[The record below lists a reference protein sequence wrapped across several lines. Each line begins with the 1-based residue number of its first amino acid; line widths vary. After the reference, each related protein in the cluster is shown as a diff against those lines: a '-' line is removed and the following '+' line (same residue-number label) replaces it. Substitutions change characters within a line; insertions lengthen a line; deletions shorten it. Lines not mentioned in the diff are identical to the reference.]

1 MRILN
6 APWQG
11 WWPALPSIGGQ
22 RAAQQPTIT
31 PLMTKISKWAAIPDS
46 EGKRCYRRPSHERPD
61 YITDDGAPRI
71 TRGLITRRR

>member
-46 EGKRCYRRPSHERPD
+46 EGKR
-61 YITDDGAPRI
+61 
-71 TRGLITRRR
+71 